1 MSISKEE
8 INNILEESNNFQ
20 YVELNEKNLDELI
33 TLINKN
39 YDKNIDL
46 RKKSK
51 NYMDYIQIE
60 EQLNEDLSVLQR
72 ITAYPKLIPAFIKY
86 NGIELVIDIL
96 NHPNIDIVNKI
107 VNLIQELTESDFLMN
122 LEKPKY
128 FIIKL

>member
-33 TLINKN
+33 TIINKN

-46 RKKSK
+46 RKKSN

-72 ITAYPKLIPAFIKY
+72 VSAYPKS
-86 NGIELVIDIL
+86 N
-96 NHPNIDIVNKI
+96 
-107 VNLIQELTESDFLMN
+107 
-122 LEKPKY
+122 
-128 FIIKL
+128 

>member
-33 TLINKN
+33 TIINKN

-46 RKKSK
+46 RKKSN

-72 ITAYPKLIPAFIKY
+72 VSAYPNLIPIFIKY
-86 NGIELVIDIL
+86 NGI
-96 NHPNIDIVNKI
+96 N
-107 VNLIQELTESDFLMN
+107 
-122 LEKPKY
+122 
-128 FIIKL
+128 